1 MRRFFFKKLK
11 NRLKLCKIWQ
21 VYGHERVQQVL
32 NSMIGNNNVKNPI
45 GNITHI
51 LKAKGYREA
60 GATALE
66 QLLPQ
71 FASTREKFPD

>member
-1 MRRFFFKKLK
+1 
-11 NRLKLCKIWQ
+11 
-21 VYGHERVQQVL
+21 
-32 NSMIGNNNVKNPI
+32 MIGNNNVKNPI